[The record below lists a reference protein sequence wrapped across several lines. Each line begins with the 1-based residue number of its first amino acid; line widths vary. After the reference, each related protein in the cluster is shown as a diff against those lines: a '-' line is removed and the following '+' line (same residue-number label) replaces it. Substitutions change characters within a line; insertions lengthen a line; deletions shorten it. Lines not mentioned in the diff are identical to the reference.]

1 MGDRA
6 RGGRSPL
13 AGRFLIYYA
22 LTFVLLIGVTGV
34 FIERSTRTA
43 LINETIKDL
52 EVMAEVA
59 GTSLPADES
68 DYQEWA
74 ATLFEASGF
83 RVTVVD
89 INGVVRADSHSDP
102 AVMENHATRPEVMI
116 ALSGEL
122 GTATRTS
129 ASTGFE
135 QLYLALP
142 PEDDLIIRTSVASR
156 VIASELNA
164 VRRSIIAISLI
175 TGLAG
180 IGLVAYLARRM
191 TRPITELTEQSL
203 AVANGEL
210 DISPRRSS
218 VRELDQLGFA
228 ISSIAEELGRRLAE
242 AERANEYLEVVLG
255 ALDQGTVL
263 IDGDGAVA
271 YANRAAESLLGA
283 IASDLANLSPYQ
295 CQAVVREAR
304 ETGATV
310 ERLIEHGKPP
320 RRLRAVATPFT
331 EGDRTLLVVIDVTAE
346 ERTASVR
353 RDFVANA
360 SHELKTPVA
369 TIIASADAL
378 RIATERR
385 DESAMAFA
393 DQIEASARQMD
404 GLVSDL
410 LDLSR
415 LEREEPQ
422 LVPVRLDLVVED
434 EVERIRSRAQGKQL
448 AVEVDD
454 EEAIVLGSHRDLSVA
469 VRNLLD
475 NAVHYTDKGGI
486 DVAISLTGDEA
497 VLTIQDSGV
506 GIPMRDIDRVFERF
520 YRVDADRSRATG
532 GTGLGLSIVKH
543 VVESHRGTVEVES
556 QLGAGSLFTVRLPL
570 AGGVEAPVAN

>member
-6 RGGRSPL
+6 RGGRNPL

-59 GTSLPADES
+59 RTSLPADES

-74 ATLFEASGF
+74 ATVFEASGF

-116 ALSGEL
+116 ALSGEV

-180 IGLVAYLARRM
+180 IGLVAYLAGRM

-228 ISSIAEELGRRLAE
+228 ISSIAEELGRRLTE

-271 YANRAAESLLGA
+271 YANRAAGSLLGT

-310 ERLIEHGKPP
+310 ERVIEHGKPP
-320 RRLRAVATPFT
+320 RWLRAVATPFT
-331 EGDRTLLVVIDVTAE
+331 DGDRTLLVVVDVTAE
-346 ERTASVR
+346 ERTASIR

-385 DESAMAFA
+385 DESAIAFA
-393 DQIEASARQMD
+393 GQIEASARQLD

-422 LVPVRLDLVVED
+422 LVPVRLDLVVEG

-486 DVAISLTGDEA
+486 DVTISLSGDEA

-506 GIPMRDIDRVFERF
+506 GIPIRDLDRVFERF

-543 VVESHRGTVEVES
+543 VVESHGGTVEVES

-570 AGGVEAPVAN
+570 VGGVEAPVAN

>member
-271 YANRAAESLLGA
+271 YANRAAESLLGT

>member
-6 RGGRSPL
+6 RGGRNPL

-59 GTSLPADES
+59 RTSLPADES

-74 ATLFEASGF
+74 ATVFEASGF

-116 ALSGEL
+116 ALSGEV

-228 ISSIAEELGRRLAE
+228 ISSIAEELGRRLTE

-271 YANRAAESLLGA
+271 YANRAAGSLLGT

-310 ERLIEHGKPP
+310 ERVIEHGKPP
-320 RRLRAVATPFT
+320 RWLRAVATPFT
-331 EGDRTLLVVIDVTAE
+331 DGDRTLLVVVDVTAE
-346 ERTASVR
+346 ERTASIR

-385 DESAMAFA
+385 DESAIAFA
-393 DQIEASARQMD
+393 GQIEASARQLD

-422 LVPVRLDLVVED
+422 LVPVRLDLVVEG

-486 DVAISLTGDEA
+486 DVTISLSGDEA

-506 GIPMRDIDRVFERF
+506 GIPIRDLDRVFERF

-543 VVESHRGTVEVES
+543 VVESHGGTVEVES

-570 AGGVEAPVAN
+570 VGGVEAPVAN